1 MKFIYNPKLEELA
14 RQLRNNAT
22 KIEDYILT
30 FKANNITPPSPD
42 SYLDSL
48 LGGK

>member
-1 MKFIYNPKLEELA
+1 MKFIYNPKLKELA

-22 KIEDYILT
+22 KSKDYILT

-42 SYLDSL
+42 TYWDYL
-48 LGGK
+48 LGRK